1 MKTKS
6 IPSFLFHISTFTGKF
21 FTSMPVAPLLS
32 SPDSLFI
39 LQIWP
44 LAPTRR
50 SGRVDINYVTPS
62 SPCHASHYPGQCDVW
77 RWEGPGLTR
86 SVDGVSTRRPHAR
99 SRSRYLYRVSPARTL
114 VQWRRRCHQLRS
126 KEIFIVC
133 CEVLHYRIPIQIQP
147 IIEIKPHLKT
157 DIIWYDTR
165 TMDLGWPPRILKTKR
180 HCQAVLRS
188 EGQNST

>member
-21 FTSMPVAPLLS
+21 FKSMPVAPLLS

-39 LQIWP
+39 WQIWP

-114 VQWRRRCHQLRS
+114 VQSRRRCHQLRS
-126 KEIFIVC
+126 KEMIYY
-133 CEVLHYRIPIQIQP
+133 VLWSFTLSDSNSNTTHYWDKAPPKNWHNMIQEP
-147 IIEIKPHLKT
+147 
-157 DIIWYDTR
+157 R
-165 TMDLGWPPRILKTKR
+165 TSAG
-180 HCQAVLRS
+180 HQ
-188 EGQNST
+188 EY